1 MIYNKVFLLITFL
14 LFNGIML
21 YPIAFPLDCRPTF
34 CIYYAD
40 YIVAIFRILLLP
52 IYYIFGQNE
61 IMNFLDR
68 YSYYWIMIGNNALL
82 VWAMVRSSR
91 TASEMQR

>member
-1 MIYNKVFLLITFL
+1 MIYKKIFLLIIFL
-14 LFNGIML
+14 MFNGVML
-21 YPIAFPLDCRPTF
+21 YPIIFPMDCRPTF
-34 CIYYAD
+34 CIYYTD

-52 IYYIFGQNE
+52 IYYIFGQNG
-61 IMNFLDR
+61 ILDFIDR
-68 YSYYWIMIGNNALL
+68 YSYYWTLIGSNALL